1 MLFDRG
7 SHIPF
12 DCNEWKKDYELHR
25 MLACGERLD
34 RSSVWVLG
42 VTWGKGEERSEKGRR
57 LNLFPLSPPSS
68 KIYSPLTPKEGPI
81 LCLLRLENFR
91 NMRLSPDPQIF
102 SAPDLKPSVG
112 KIQNRRQWKH
122 IVIHVSI
129 NWSDLRA
136 TCARVWGGVRMNVLC
151 PTLRPPPKPGDCT
164 RATIV
169 QYPGHCYH
177 RYEKIVKSS
186 RTGRVHLS
194 RS

>member
-1 MLFDRG
+1 MKAFTRGIFRILMLFDRG

-34 RSSVWVLG
+34 RSSAWVLG

-91 NMRLSPDPQIF
+91 NMWLSPDPQIF
-102 SAPDLKPSVG
+102 SAPDLKPAVG
-112 KIQNRRQWKH
+112 KIQNRCQWKH

-136 TCARVWGGVRMNVLC
+136 TCARVWGEWEWTFFAL
-151 PTLRPPPKPGDCT
+151 P
-164 RATIV
+164 
-169 QYPGHCYH
+169 
-177 RYEKIVKSS
+177 
-186 RTGRVHLS
+186 
-194 RS
+194 